1 MTTKTLCVG
10 IDVHLDDLVFRAIDK
25 AEGHEVLARFR
36 VTNNLPGSQA
46 AIMTLADTAT
56 QLGYTRLEVGWEA
69 TGLLWLPFH
78 QQLTQSAR
86 LQTFTLQPICFNPKL
101 VANFKDGLVLRHPK
115 NDERDAWDI
124 ASRVRIG
131 ELPVSYVP
139 TDFWQGLRRL
149 TRYRYHLARDLVREE
164 LRCQAN
170 AFLKCSEWQ
179 RVKPFSNLYG
189 ATSLALLA
197 EFTVAELKAMSLLE
211 LAELIAH
218 RGRGRFDDPTA
229 TARVVQDVLRTSY
242 PVDPAL
248 DALLTATLALSAEHL
263 RMIQHL
269 IKRLDQQIARAITPF
284 PNPLITVKGLGPVI
298 TAGILAEIVDTHAV
312 QCSRHALPGRPPT
325 GAIYRPDLGKA
336 SDRPLHLAEHALDQ
350 GRQRLLALLHHSRG
364 RPLTPVQ
371 LGIPSLLLAQVSRSA
386 QPSTQTRPRL
396 NGTQTRASDVC
407 PAHEECPVHRE
418 TADASARDRRGRA
431 RLTRLPLLN
440 TTLGPQ
446 QNQVCCWHIRLRL
459 QSGQVTANRLFNCQ
473 RAS

>member
-86 LQTFTLQPICFNPKL
+86 LQAFTLQPICFNLKL

-164 LRCQAN
+164 LRFQAN

-298 TAGILAEIVDTHAV
+298 TAGILAEIVDITRFPDDPQLAQYIGLTWERRATGRFISQNTRLTKVGNVYLRYYTILGADRLRQFNLEYQAYYWRKYHEV
-312 QCSRHALPGRPPT
+312 PNHQHKRALVLTARK
-325 GAIYRPDLGKA
+325 LV
-336 SDRPLHLAEHALDQ
+336 
-350 GRQRLLALLHHSRG
+350 RLMYALLTKNVPYTV
-364 RPLTPVQ
+364 RPQTP
-371 LGIPSLLLAQVSRSA
+371 
-386 QPSTQTRPRL
+386 QPAT
-396 NGTQTRASDVC
+396 GGA
-407 PAHEECPVHRE
+407 AH
-418 TADASARDRRGRA
+418 A
-431 RLTRLPLLN
+431 
-440 TTLGPQ
+440 
-446 QNQVCCWHIRLRL
+446 
-459 QSGQVTANRLFNCQ
+459 
-473 RAS
+473 